1 MDKTPL
7 TVIENKEIKDCIHD
21 IRGKQVMLDV
31 DVAYFYQIEPKRLNE
46 QMKRNI
52 NRFPNDF
59 CFQLNST
66 EFAQL
71 KIRNIISELYWG
83 GKRKLPYAYTEQG
96 IMALSGV
103 IKNDIAVQ
111 MSIKIV
117 RTFISM
123 RRFILENGET
133 LLELAKLQNRQINFE
148 IETNNRF
155 DEVLKLIDKKDIPK
169 QTIFFD
175 GQYYDAYEFISN
187 LIRHAKLS
195 IIIIDSYL
203 DNRVLTFLKNK
214 NKDVEVYLYKS
225 SKTKLDDDEITIFE
239 SEYGKININII
250 ETIHDRFLVFDR
262 NECYSL
268 GTSLNHAGKRT
279 FAINKITDSDIINA
293 LLHKIGL

>member
-1 MDKTPL
+1 MGESPL
-7 TVIENKEIKDCIHD
+7 TIITDKDIKDCIRT
-21 IRGKQVMLDV
+21 IRGVQIMLDE
-31 DVAYFYQIEPKRLNE
+31 DVAYFYGIEVKRLNE

-52 NRFPNDF
+52 NRFPDDF
-59 CFQLNST
+59 CFKLNSL
-66 EFAQL
+66 EL
-71 KIRNIISELYWG
+71 KSLKSQDVIFSNGIYSSKYNR
-83 GKRKLPYAYTEQG
+83 YAYTEQG

-239 SEYGKININII
+239 SEYGKINISII
-250 ETIHDRFLVFDR
+250 ETIHDRFLIVDR

-279 FAINKITDSDIINA
+279 FAINKIIDSDIINA
-293 LLHKIGL
+293 LLQKVGL